1 MNDKLMMAT
10 SNVLAGFLQKNS
22 FDADKIPGLAR
33 DVAQALKDVCSE
45 GLDMDQ
51 AAARVEPK
59 VGAMPAAVAAAGGQQ
74 PAVPIADSVQDDY
87 IVCLEDGKKLK
98 MLKRHIESV
107 YGLTPK
113 MYREKWGLSE
123 DYPMVAP
130 NYSKVRQRLA
140 KRGPLA
146 QINENQKAAA
156 QERKAAKS
164 KSAQA
169 A

>member
-22 FDADKIPGLAR
+22 FDADQIPALAR
-33 DVAQALKDVCSE
+33 DVAQALKDACSE

-51 AAARVEPK
+51 AAGQVEKTVAKLPT
-59 VGAMPAAVAAAGGQQ
+59 ATAASAQQ
-74 PAVPIADSVQDDY
+74 PAVPIEQSVQDDY

-113 MYREKWGLSE
+113 MYREKWGLPE

-156 QERKAAKS
+156 QARKDSKS